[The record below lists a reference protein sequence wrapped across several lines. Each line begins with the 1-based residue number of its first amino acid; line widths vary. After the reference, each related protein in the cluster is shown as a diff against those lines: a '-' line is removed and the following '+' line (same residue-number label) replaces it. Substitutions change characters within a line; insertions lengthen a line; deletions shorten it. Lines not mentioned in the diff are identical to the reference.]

1 MRNFNSPPPE
11 FAKQY
16 VADWSARGRVVEQ
29 ALDDY
34 LVGMTDEENRQAVR
48 RIFAHIH
55 TPETRPSGLLEQQ
68 RWFAKFRLPR
78 N

>member
-1 MRNFNSPPPE
+1 MSNFKSPPADV
-11 FAKQY
+11 AKQY
-16 VADWSARGRVVEQ
+16 VADWSVRGRIVEQ

-48 RIFAHIH
+48 RIFAHVH
-55 TPETRPSGLLEQQ
+55 APETRLSGLLEQQ